1 MTHRSLLTI
10 VLRIAGIFL
19 FTKIFDHFGS
29 HIFSIWSISAMDIL
43 DKTVEA
49 MDRFYFSNLFL
60 LVVNILVSFILIIKA
75 EWIAKKLVKT
85 EESISIDLNVKSL
98 TKVILLTTSIIWIA
112 RAVYF
117 LPQAIRYCIAVYEKT
132 MDMPNAV
139 FYDFEMATYIF
150 KLALAIIFFLRI
162 DKITNWITKKI

>member
-29 HIFSIWSISAMDIL
+29 YIFSIWSISAMDIL

-112 RAVYF
+112 RSIYL
-117 LPQAIRYCIAVYEKT
+117 LPQAIEFFYSFINTIFDNWKSSASDFKI
-132 MDMPNAV
+132 MPYLLRFV
-139 FYDFEMATYIF
+139 
-150 KLALAIIFFLRI
+150 LAIVFILRI